1 MSIEIAIFLAIASG
15 FAGFVDAMAGGGGL
29 IQLPALLVGLPNKE
43 LPLILGT
50 NKVPSIFGT
59 AAAARNYF
67 KNIKPDIPLTL
78 TMMVPA
84 FAGSMGGAAL
94 AVFVPKDFF
103 KPFIVFLL
111 ILVAIYTWRKP
122 ELGMAENLKFT
133 HKKRLVIV
141 GLIGLMIGFY
151 DGIFGPGT
159 GTFLVFFL
167 VSTIGYAFLKA
178 SATAKLVN
186 IATNAGCDLKF
197 SINWSYLVAIR
208 FTSSFC
214 QCDGCDYW
222 LTPCNQR
229 WLTIGSKSIFSSH
242 IFTNYPR
249 CLGYF
254 YKLNLPTQL
263 NIEEGKK
270 WERKKR

>member
-1 MSIEIAIFLAIASG
+1 MSIEVALFLAIASG

-29 IQLPALLVGLPNKE
+29 IQLPALIVGLPNKE

-78 TMMVPA
+78 SMMGPA
-84 FAGSMGGAAL
+84 FIGSMGGASL
-94 AVFVPKDFF
+94 AAAVPKDFF

-111 ILVAIYTWRKP
+111 VTVAIYTWVKP
-122 ELGMAENLKFT
+122 ELGMNENLKYT

-141 GLIGLMIGFY
+141 ALIGLLIGFY

-167 VSTIGYAFLKA
+167 VSGIGYAFLKA
-178 SATAKLVN
+178 SGTAKLVN
-186 IATNAGCDLKF
+186 ISTNAG
-197 SINWSYLVAIR
+197 AIL
-208 FTSSFC
+208 SF
-214 QCDGCDYW
+214 Q
-222 LTPCNQR
+222 LTGHIWWQLGLLLAFANV
-229 WLTIGSKSIFSSH
+229 TGAIIGSRLAIKGGS
-242 IFTNYPR
+242 P
-249 CLGYF
+249 LV
-254 YKLNLPTQL
+254 
-263 NIEEGKK
+263 
-270 WERKKR
+270 RKVFLVVTFLLIARVAWDTFIS

>member
-1 MSIEIAIFLAIASG
+1 MSIEVALFLAIASG

-29 IQLPALLVGLPNKE
+29 IQLPALIVGLPNKE

-78 TMMVPA
+78 SMMGPA
-84 FAGSMGGAAL
+84 FIGSMGGAYL
-94 AVFVPKDFF
+94 AAAVPKDFF

-111 ILVAIYTWRKP
+111 VTVAIYTWVKP
-122 ELGMAENLKFT
+122 ELGMNENLKYT

-141 GLIGLMIGFY
+141 ALIGLLIGFY

-167 VSTIGYAFLKA
+167 VSGIGYAFLKA
-178 SATAKLVN
+178 SGTAKLVN
-186 IATNAGCDLKF
+186 ISTNAG
-197 SINWSYLVAIR
+197 AIL
-208 FTSSFC
+208 SF
-214 QCDGCDYW
+214 Q
-222 LTPCNQR
+222 LTGHIWWQLGLLLAFANV
-229 WLTIGSKSIFSSH
+229 TGAIIGSRLAIKGGS
-242 IFTNYPR
+242 P
-249 CLGYF
+249 LV
-254 YKLNLPTQL
+254 
-263 NIEEGKK
+263 
-270 WERKKR
+270 RKVFLAVTFLLIARVAWDTFIS

>member
-1 MSIEIAIFLAIASG
+1 MSLDIAIFLAIASG
-15 FAGFVDAMAGGGGL
+15 FAGFIDAMAGGGGL

-67 KNIKPDIPLTL
+67 QNIKLDIPLTL
-78 TMMVPA
+78 TMMAPA

-94 AVFVPKDFF
+94 AAFVPVDFF

-122 ELGMAENLKFT
+122 ELGMGESLKYS

-141 GLIGLMIGFY
+141 ALIGLMIGFY

-186 IATNAGCDLKF
+186 IATNAG
-197 SINWSYLVAIR
+197 AIL
-208 FTSSFC
+208 SF
-214 QCDGCDYW
+214 Q
-222 LTPCNQR
+222 LTGHIWWQLGLLLAFANV
-229 WLTIGSKSIFSSH
+229 TGAVIGSHLAIKGGS
-242 IFTNYPR
+242 P
-249 CLGYF
+249 LV
-254 YKLNLPTQL
+254 
-263 NIEEGKK
+263 
-270 WERKKR
+270 RKVFLAVVFLLIARVAWDTFMS

>member
-1 MSIEIAIFLAIASG
+1 MSIEVALFLAIASG

-29 IQLPALLVGLPNKE
+29 IQLPALIVGLPNKE

-78 TMMVPA
+78 SMMGPA
-84 FAGSMGGAAL
+84 FIGSMGGASL
-94 AVFVPKDFF
+94 AAAVPKDFF

-111 ILVAIYTWRKP
+111 VAVAIYTWVKP
-122 ELGMAENLKFT
+122 ELGMNENLKYT

-141 GLIGLMIGFY
+141 ALIGLLIGFY

-167 VSTIGYAFLKA
+167 VSGIGYAFLKA
-178 SATAKLVN
+178 SGTAKLVN
-186 IATNAGCDLKF
+186 ISTNAG
-197 SINWSYLVAIR
+197 AILSFQ
-208 FTSSFC
+208 FTGHIWWQLGLLLAFANVT
-214 QCDGCDYW
+214 GAI
-222 LTPCNQR
+222 
-229 WLTIGSKSIFSSH
+229 IGSRLAIKGGS
-242 IFTNYPR
+242 P
-249 CLGYF
+249 LV
-254 YKLNLPTQL
+254 
-263 NIEEGKK
+263 
-270 WERKKR
+270 RKVFLVVTFLLITRVAWDTFIS